1 MSRVGDTA
9 QRTALALAVIMLL
22 GSLFVT
28 DAHVSL
34 KFPAPASPVGE
45 FRAQCYNPM
54 PPAGVKILFLLGWMD
69 VVVARSR
76 QVVVLAM

>member
-1 MSRVGDTA
+1 MKQQGSVVIVGVVVW
-9 QRTALALAVIMLL
+9 RSSCLACIV
-22 GSLFVT
+22 
-28 DAHVSL
+28 H
-34 KFPAPASPVGE
+34 
-45 FRAQCYNPM
+45 PM

>member
-34 KFPAPASPVGE
+34 KFPAPASPAPPGPSVSLEHNVTNLKLNRHLCVAGDPP
-45 FRAQCYNPM
+45 RADNC
-54 PPAGVKILFLLGWMD
+54 
-69 VVVARSR
+69 R
-76 QVVVLAM
+76 